1 MSMNKREEDE
11 LLNMDYEEGD
21 VKKKPTSPARSQGSD
36 RRSRSRSRSR
46 SRDREPANE
55 DKGSGEKGE

>member
-1 MSMNKREEDE
+1 MSMDKKEEDE

-21 VKKKPTSPARSQGSD
+21 VKKKPTSPAKSQGSD
-36 RRSRSRSRSR
+36 RCSRLRLWSR

-55 DKGSGEKGE
+55 DKK